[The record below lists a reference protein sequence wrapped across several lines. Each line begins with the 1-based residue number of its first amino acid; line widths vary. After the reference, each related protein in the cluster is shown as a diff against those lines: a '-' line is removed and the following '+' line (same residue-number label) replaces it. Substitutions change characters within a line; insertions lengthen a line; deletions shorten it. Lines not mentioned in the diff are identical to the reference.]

1 MKTCISHLFHCPFI
15 IHPHTSFLPLFLNL
29 LSPVHTCKATVH
41 VREVLV
47 VLLLLLS
54 RPYSSIVHV
63 IVGLGAS
70 GSGVLRAWQATAEP
84 VWQWGIT
91 ATNATANQFPT
102 GGLYRW
108 LGRPI
113 IVT

>member
-1 MKTCISHLFHCPFI
+1 MIPIPSHYPATYYAFSVVL
-15 IHPHTSFLPLFLNL
+15 LDL
-29 LSPVHTCKATVH
+29 LSLVHTCKATVH

-47 VLLLLLS
+47 VLLLQLS

-70 GSGVLRAWQATAEP
+70 GSRVLRARQATAEP

-91 ATNATANQFPT
+91 AVTTTANHFPT
-102 GGLYRW
+102 GGLHRW